1 MNKKL
6 FTFAIFSLGLIA
18 TACGGNKQQ
27 ETTEEAPVAEA
38 NDTATVY
45 YIKDITPQN
54 LVKIYEALGVPVP
67 EDAKVA
73 VKISTGESSKS
84 YNLEAGLIK
93 DLVQKVNGTLVEGNT
108 AYPGNRNTTEAHRKA
123 AAERG
128 YLDIADFDILDAEGT
143 TNLPVKD
150 TTWIHY
156 DIVGDHLPNYNF
168 MINLAHFK
176 GHQMGGFGGV
186 LKNQSIGVASS
197 EGKAYIHSAGRN
209 SDVNKFWDYTD
220 NQDGFIESM
229 AAAAQSVHDYFKQP
243 GKDIVYIDVLN
254 NMSIDCDCNGNPHAP
269 VLKDMGILASTDP
282 VAVDKAAIDLVFG
295 HENVEGDDAQPM
307 IDRIKEMHGT
317 HIIDYSE
324 KIGLGTTNYKL
335 VTLDP
340 SL

>member
-1 MNKKL
+1 MKKKYL
-6 FTFAIFSLGLIA
+6 AAVLGLGMISIA
-18 TACGGNKQQ
+18 CSGHKQ
-27 ETTEEAPVAEA
+27 ESAEEEAPLAAA

-67 EDAKVA
+67 NSAKVA
-73 VKISTGESSKS
+73 VKISSGESKES

-93 DLVQKVNGTLVEGNT
+93 DLVQKVNGTLVESNT
-108 AYPGNRNTTEAHRKA
+108 AYAGNRNTTEAHFKA
-123 AAERG
+123 AKERG
-128 YLDIADFDILDAEGT
+128 YMDIADFDILDAEGT
-143 TNLPVKD
+143 TKIPVQD

-156 DIVGDHLPNYNF
+156 DIVGDHLPNYDY

-186 LKNQSIGVASS
+186 LKNASIGVASS
-197 EGKAYIHSAGRN
+197 EGKAYIHSAGRVE
-209 SDVNKFWDYTD
+209 DVDKIWDYVD

-229 AAAAQSVHDYFKQP
+229 ASAAQGVHNFFKQP

-254 NMSIDCDCNGNPHAP
+254 NMSIDCDCNGHPQKP

-282 VAVDKAAIDLVFG
+282 VAVDKAALDLVFG
-295 HENVEGDDAQPM
+295 HENVEGDDAGPM
-307 IDRIKEMHGT
+307 IERIKQMHGT
-317 HIIDYSE
+317 HIIDHAE

-335 VTLDP
+335 VTLD
-340 SL
+340 